1 MNAWLCSL
9 EQNRLEG
16 SQSKLK
22 KHLKHSTGDDLFKR
36 LHEAGKGGA
45 DLDARADP
53 HVRLLLDGHQPRQR

>member
-16 SQSKLK
+16 SKI
-22 KHLKHSTGDDLFKR
+22 HLKHSTGDDLFKR